1 MIINDLKEKKQVY
14 TMINIFHYFKFVQI
28 FVIMLYMYNILLTDI
43 YIQKYINYFINLNK
57 VLSFLNKNVSR

>member
-28 FVIMLYMYNILLTDI
+28 FIIILYMYNILLTDI

-57 VLSFLNKNVSR
+57 VLCFLNKNVSR

>member
-28 FVIMLYMYNILLTDI
+28 FIIILYKYNILLTDI

>member
-28 FVIMLYMYNILLTDI
+28 FIIILYMYNILLTDI

>member
-28 FVIMLYMYNILLTDI
+28 FIIMLYMYNILLTDI